1 MENRARLIA
10 KRLYQT
16 PKNQPLKK
24 RGFGSRDFRGG
35 RGGASRAGAWGRS
48 HIEYVFELTEV
59 YTAIRNRE
67 RGVKCIES
75 TAR

>member
-1 MENRARLIA
+1 MENWVGLRE

-24 RGFGSRDFRGG
+24 RGFGVGFRGG
-35 RGGASRAGAWGRS
+35 KGGASAAGACGRS
-48 HIEYVFELTEV
+48 PIEYVFELTEV